1 MIEQHP
7 IAETGTIPAFEQ
19 IIFGMVTVFGRGN
32 KVFFNFKN
40 PGSKFKFGGKTEGAL
55 LTFAKR
61 LETMRISP
69 MRGPADQAESSL
81 TPLDLNVDIPSA
93 IVLAVPSNSNMQ
105 FSGSPADVTRK
116 DDAPD
121 SAYSDLRYM
130 RLRDGQPPVL
140 ETAALLAAKPL
151 YFCQATDGQLWPRFQ
166 HAHRHCPRNP
176 RRQAAVIA
184 IADRPRG
191 AQSRWGRVLSFPS
204 YSQLN

>member
-40 PGSKFKFGGKTEGAL
+40 PGSKFKFRGKTEGAL

-105 FSGSPADVTRK
+105 FSGSPAGVTQK

-140 ETAALLAAKPL
+140 ETAA
-151 YFCQATDGQLWPRFQ
+151 FDGCQAVVFFAKQPTGNYGHGFNMHIDIVQETPGGRRQLLPLLID
-166 HAHRHCPRNP
+166 PVVRNP
-176 RRQAAVIA
+176 
-184 IADRPRG
+184 G
-191 AQSRWGRVLSFPS
+191 GGGS
-204 YSQLN
+204 